1 MTIFR
6 VINWLPID
14 SQGRVVLTDFFNDKI
29 PQWVSIS
36 FNSSNGELYITEEN
50 TSPIRRKIDD
60 RNRLCIPSKL
70 RRHFQKKEVCLI
82 YDTEKR
88 HTRLFSSDYVK
99 VKTP

>member
-1 MTIFR
+1 MLRI
-6 VINWLPID
+6 IDWLPID
-14 SQGRVVLTDFFNDKI
+14 IQGRVVLTNFFPNGI

-36 FNSSNGELYITEEN
+36 FDPSNGELFITEEN

-60 RNRLCIPSKL
+60 RNRLGIPSKL
-70 RRHFQKKEVCLI
+70 RRHFQKKEICLV

-88 HTRLFSSDYVK
+88 QTRLFSSDYVK